1 VTSTRANPQP
11 TGILLLV
18 DLIGEA
24 SEWFQ
29 GRTQEIT
36 NNVVEGCCMAL
47 LGAAGVSMGIQSA
60 MVMGEAAAA
69 GKPG

>member
-1 VTSTRANPQP
+1 
-11 TGILLLV
+11 V